1 MGHTARMWLALGIAS
16 ALSWGLADFCG
27 GLAARRSRAVSVLA
41 MAFPVGLVLVSL
53 LSLALRESADPEQL
67 LWGGASGI
75 SSGVGLMLLYAGLAL
90 GPMNVVAP
98 VSAVTSAMVP
108 VAAGL
113 AMGEQPGPIV
123 LVGVGLTVVAGVLI
137 GMEPPEAAEP
147 TPSVSGRGILIA
159 VGAGLGIG
167 LSLVLL
173 DRADPATASL
183 WTVAANRLT
192 ASITVLIVALFLA
205 APLTPSREVR
215 PLSLVA
221 GVADAAANCLYFLAL
236 RTGLLSVVGVLTAL
250 YPAGT
255 VLLARVVLKERLHP
269 PQIAGLALAGVA
281 LVMITLG

>member
-1 MGHTARMWLALGIAS
+1 MWLALGIGS
-16 ALSWGLADFCG
+16 ALAWGVADFCG

-41 MAFPVGLVLVSL
+41 IAFPLGLVLVSL
-53 LSLALRESADPEQL
+53 LSLALREQPDLAEVV
-67 LWGGASGI
+67 WGGASGI
-75 SSGVGLMLLYAGLAL
+75 ASGVGLLLLYAGLAL

-98 VSAVTSAMVP
+98 VSAVTSAVVP

-113 AMGEQPGPIV
+113 AMGEQPGAIV

-137 GMEPPEAAEP
+137 GLEPPEAAEP
-147 TPSVSGRGILIA
+147 TPSAGGRGVLTA

-167 LSLVLL
+167 MSLVLL
-173 DRADPATASL
+173 EQADPATASL
-183 WTVAANRLT
+183 WTVASNRLT
-192 ASITVLIVALFLA
+192 ASVTVLGVALLLGASLA
-205 APLTPSREVR
+205 PSREAR
-215 PLSLVA
+215 PLAMMA

>member
-1 MGHTARMWLALGIAS
+1 MWLALGIGS

-41 MAFPVGLVLVSL
+41 LAFPVGLVLVSL
-53 LSLALRESADPEQL
+53 LSLALRESADRAQL
-67 LWGGASGI
+67 VWGGASGI
-75 SSGVGLMLLYAGLAL
+75 CSGVGLTLLYAGLAI

-98 VSAVTSAMVP
+98 VSAVTSAVVP

-113 AMGEQPGPIV
+113 ALGERPGPVV
-123 LVGVGLTVVAGVLI
+123 LAGVGLTVVAGLLI
-137 GMEPPEAAEP
+137 GMEPPETAEP
-147 TPSVSGRGILIA
+147 TSSASGRGILTA

-167 LSLVLL
+167 MSLVLL
-173 DRADPATASL
+173 ERADPATASL

-192 ASITVLIVALFLA
+192 ASVTVLVVALVLA
-205 APLTPSREVR
+205 APLTTSRDVR
-215 PLSLVA
+215 PLALGA

-236 RTGLLSVVGVLTAL
+236 RTGLLSIVGVLTAL

-269 PQIAGLALAGVA
+269 PQIAGLALAGLA

>member
-1 MGHTARMWLALGIAS
+1 MWLLLGVGS
-16 ALSWGLADFCG
+16 ALSWGVADFCG
-27 GLAARRSRAVSVLA
+27 GLAARRSGAVSVLA
-41 MAFPVGLVLVSL
+41 LAFPVGLVLVSL
-53 LSLALRESADPEQL
+53 LSLALGEPADWTQL

-75 SSGVGLMLLYAGLAL
+75 SSGVGMTLLYAGLAL

-98 VSAVTSAMVP
+98 VSAVTSAVVP

-123 LVGVGLTVVAGVLI
+123 LAGVGLTVVAGLLI
-137 GMEPPEAAEP
+137 GREPAEAAEL
-147 TPSVSGRGILIA
+147 TPSASGRGIAVA

-167 LSLVLL
+167 MSLVLVES
-173 DRADPATASL
+173 ADPATAGL

-192 ASITVLIVALFLA
+192 ASATVLLVALVLS

-215 PLSLVA
+215 PLAMVA

-269 PQIAGLALAGVA
+269 PQIAGLALAGMA